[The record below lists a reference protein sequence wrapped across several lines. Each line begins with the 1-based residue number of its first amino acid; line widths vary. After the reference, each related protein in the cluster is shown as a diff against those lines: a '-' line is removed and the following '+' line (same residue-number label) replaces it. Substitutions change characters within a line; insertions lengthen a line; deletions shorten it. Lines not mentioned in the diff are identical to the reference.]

1 MRRFVHRWQMNILKQ
16 KLNHHRGT
24 IKQCPQYWRYH
35 NNWARIYTCTCSP
48 EYLYTKLEIEQVIV
62 TALDSST
69 LRRRRCYSA
78 PLHGRNPLCFPTC
91 LQIFHK
97 VCRVFALQIQPG
109 DSTKQTQK
117 QIAGRATDHQ
127 LSSTSSLSL
136 VSKSGWRY
144 AKRVPSQVSAA
155 FFFHFQTSK
164 DWIYAFD
171 GQGRHLLTLTADTSL
186 ITIVG
191 WDNTTIRKPIARTKQ
206 RVHRHLTPC
215 ACVLPGILCAHHV
228 LKDMTNQKQVGR
240 NYYWHRIRI
249 ILWRFC

>member
-155 FFFHFQTSK
+155 FFFFISK
-164 DWIYAFD
+164 LVRTGFT
-171 GQGRHLLTLTADTSL
+171 LLTVKDGTCWPWLLTRLWLPSL
-186 ITIVG
+186 VE
-191 WDNTTIRKPIARTKQ
+191 TTQPFGSQ
-206 RVHRHLTPC
+206 
-215 ACVLPGILCAHHV
+215 
-228 LKDMTNQKQVGR
+228 
-240 NYYWHRIRI
+240 
-249 ILWRFC
+249 